1 MISIYVAHINSDF
14 HFKLSLGIS
23 DPKKTEST
31 KVKGT
36 FIVIQDVQPG
46 GSHSSSLCSKD
57 KGQTICKYLTSI
69 KKEKE

>member
-1 MISIYVAHINSDF
+1 MISIYVARINSDF

-31 KVKGT
+31 KVKRT
-36 FIVIQDVQPG
+36 FIVQPG